1 MSKNKTTFGSLRDQL
16 KDAGLVTAKQAKK
29 AERGA
34 LRTEL
39 RIKKGIDVDA
49 VKQEVEAARTQKIEA
64 DRARN
69 EARNHAA
76 QHKALLAQV
85 KQLIA
90 AHSQRQAGEVAYNFT
105 DEKKVKKLYVSE
117 ENKTQLNQGYLAIVK
132 VEDRYDLVPE
142 VVARRIQAR
151 HADSVLYLH
160 DLALDAI
167 DEDDPYKD
175 YPIPDDLEW

>member
-1 MSKNKTTFGSLRDQL
+1 MSKNKKTFGSLRDQL

-64 DRARN
+64 DRRRN
-69 EARNHAA
+69 EALNQAA
-76 QHKALLAQV
+76 QDKALLAQV

-90 AHSQRQAGEVAYNFT
+90 THSQRQAGEMAYNFT

-117 ENKTQLNQGYLAIVK
+117 ENKSQLNQGYLAIVK

-160 DLALDAI
+160 DRALDAI